1 MNKKK
6 RTSKMNVQFLPINTP
21 VNEFDSN
28 LLMTQLM
35 VQALIIGSRI
45 DKNSNTYS
53 TIETEKTDEN

>member
-1 MNKKK
+1 
-6 RTSKMNVQFLPINTP
+6 MNVQFLPINTP